1 MIPGLKVK
9 ITKIPKQFKCEFC
22 GNEYSKESTLVVHL
36 CEKKRRFQ
44 AKNEKHV
51 QLGYRAFIR
60 YWNLCQ
66 NYQKTK
72 SFDEF
77 TQSSLYLG
85 FVRFGSFLSNVD
97 PLYPDNYID
106 YIVTSGIKIDRWC
119 TEEIYYEYVMNF
131 IKKESASTALDRS
144 INTMVVWGDRTSN
157 NWNEYFKL
165 ISLERLSYDIRDG
178 KMSPWLLLN
187 SDNGK
192 KALGAFED
200 SQLTLVFAVLEPQF
214 WSLKF
219 KRNTDDIMFIK
230 SIIQESGI

>member
-85 FVRFGSFLSNVD
+85 FV
-97 PLYPDNYID
+97 YI
-106 YIVTSGIKIDRWC
+106 IPPALTVTVPGP
-119 TEEIYYEYVMNF
+119 
-131 IKKESASTALDRS
+131 A
-144 INTMVVWGDRTSN
+144 
-157 NWNEYFKL
+157 
-165 ISLERLSYDIRDG
+165 
-178 KMSPWLLLN
+178 
-187 SDNGK
+187 
-192 KALGAFED
+192 
-200 SQLTLVFAVLEPQF
+200 AVITPVPP
-214 WSLKF
+214 
-219 KRNTDDIMFIK
+219 T
-230 SIIQESGI
+230 